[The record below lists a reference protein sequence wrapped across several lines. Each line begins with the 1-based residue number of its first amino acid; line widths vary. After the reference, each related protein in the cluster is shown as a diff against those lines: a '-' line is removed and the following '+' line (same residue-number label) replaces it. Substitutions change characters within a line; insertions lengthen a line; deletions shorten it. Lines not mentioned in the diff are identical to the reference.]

1 MAKNSKSA
9 AIACAITLMALTGC
23 HNEDIPG
30 GGTIGKGQLVPGVE
44 LNTEVVGSKASA
56 RGDGD
61 LTINDL
67 SLTIKSTDG
76 SYSKTWAS
84 VADYDGSE
92 LFPIGAYTV
101 SAAYGEPT
109 EEGFE
114 KPAYFGSASVT
125 VVENESTSVS
135 LTATLANAM
144 VSVEYTDAFKKYMT
158 SWGAEV
164 HADGGGYLYIGSEET
179 RPLYIRT
186 GDATLS
192 VEFVKPGK
200 TDKVKLQVLS
210 FKAQARH
217 HYHAT
222 IDVNNGGVGEA
233 VLNITFD
240 DTVSEETVD
249 IELSDE
255 LLNAPAP
262 TVTAADASVP
272 AGGTAMN
279 HVEGTPWNTPL
290 KLNIVARAGL
300 SSVTLTTQSKSLVA
314 NQGWPA
320 EINLAAADEAMQQRM
335 KALGFQS
342 VGLFRNPDKMAI
354 IDLTN
359 VIPHIKEAS
368 TDNTTTFAVKV
379 VDKYGKASEVYTWTI
394 NLEPQV
400 VTISE
405 PSTLYVGQD
414 KLDLTLT
421 YNGANPQENVKF
433 QYFNDR
439 GTWSDLTVVSI
450 AAKTRA
456 RSSEK
461 NYAVT
466 LKVSADSDDLRL
478 RAVSGTKAS
487 SELTVKREV
496 PAVEAS
502 AADKD
507 VWAAKAY
514 VKVVSKDVNALSL
527 APLITA
533 YVSTD
538 GSTYTAATASVS
550 KDNILLV
557 KGLKAGTAYKLR
569 LSAVADPDKASPDI
583 EFTTENATALPNGDF
598 ETLTANVTAKDMLQG
613 GQWSISAGV
622 YYDNKLSY
630 TISEPNGWATV
641 NAKTAS
647 TSHKTQN
654 SFFVVP
660 STFNSTLTWFST
672 VPNIKVLGTG
682 GGTETPDSYKGFTA
696 QHGKNAMV
704 LRNVAWDPEG
714 KRPDKWKKEFAGTDE
729 YYGHNVPEVSQR
741 SAGKLFLGTY
751 TYNNGSETYN
761 QGVAFASRP
770 TSLKGYYTYTND
782 PGDTAEKGKVTVQV
796 LSGETIIGSGSVTL
810 GAVAKYTAFNV
821 PVTYQANVGK
831 ATSIRVMITSSTHA
845 SDNQAAETAA
855 IKVSTFNSRY
865 ESAMHGATLCVD
877 NLSLAY

>member
-9 AIACAITLMALTGC
+9 AIACAITLMGLAGC
-23 HNEDIPG
+23 HNEDFPG
-30 GGTIGKGQLVPGVE
+30 GDTTGKGQLVPGVE
-44 LNTEVVGSKASA
+44 LNIEVIGSKASA

-101 SAAYGEPT
+101 SAAYGDPT
-109 EEGFE
+109 DEGFE
-114 KPAYFGSASVT
+114 KPAYFGTASVT
-125 VVENESTSVS
+125 VVENESTPVS

-144 VSVEYTDAFKKYMT
+144 VSVEYTEAFKKYMT

-164 HADGGGYLYIGSEET
+164 HAEGGDYLYIGSEET
-179 RPLYIRT
+179 RPMYIRT

-233 VLNITFD
+233 VLNIKFD

-249 IELSDE
+249 VELSDD

-262 TVTAADASVP
+262 TVTAAAAAVP
-272 AGGTAMN
+272 ASGTTMN
-279 HVEGTPWNTPL
+279 HVEGTPWSTPL

-300 SSVTLTTQSKSLVA
+300 SSVTLTTQSKSLVTS
-314 NQGWPA
+314 QGWPA

-335 KALGFQS
+335 TALGFQG

-359 VIPHIKEAS
+359 VISHIKEVA

-394 NLEPQV
+394 DLEPQV

-405 PSTLYVGQD
+405 PSTLYIGQD

-439 GTWSDLTVVSI
+439 GTWSDLTATSVV
-450 AAKTRA
+450 AKTRA

-466 LKVSADSDDLRL
+466 LKVPADNNDLQI
-478 RAVSGTKAS
+478 RAVSGTKVS
-487 SELTVKREV
+487 STLTVKRAV

-507 VWAAKAY
+507 VWATKAY
-514 VKVVSKDVNALSL
+514 VKVVSKDVNASAL
-527 APLITA
+527 APLVKV

-550 KDNILLV
+550 KDDVLLV

-569 LSAVADPDKASPDI
+569 LSAVADPDKASADI

-613 GQWSISAGV
+613 GQWSISAGI
-622 YYDNKLSY
+622 YYDTKLSY

-647 TSHKTQN
+647 STHKTQN

-660 STFNSTLTWFST
+660 STFNSTLTWLST
-672 VPNIKVLGTG
+672 VPNIKVVGTG
-682 GGTETPDSYKGFTA
+682 GGTDTPDSYKGFTA
-696 QHGKNAMV
+696 QHGENAMV
-704 LRNVAWDPEG
+704 LRNVAWDANG
-714 KRPDKWKKEFAGTDE
+714 TRPDKWKKEFAGSDE

-751 TYNNGSETYN
+751 TYNNGTETYK
-761 QGVAFASRP
+761 QGVSFASRP

-782 PGDTAEKGKVTVQV
+782 PGDTAEKGKVTVQI
-796 LSGETIIGSGSVTL
+796 LSGETVIGSGSVTL

-821 PVTYQANVGK
+821 PVAYQANAGK

-845 SDNQAAETAA
+845 SDSQAAETAA
-855 IKVSTFNSRY
+855 IKVTTFNSRY